1 MGMDTFFFLLFCD
14 IGAIVRYSEHMFQK
28 PLSYAENYIVNEMK
42 ICFLFSCLVRLRQ
55 QDSILSGLIGFSSF
69 GQIGSCCLTSLSGC
83 VYFGGFQVMS
93 DLFF

>member
-55 QDSILSGLIGFSSF
+55 
-69 GQIGSCCLTSLSGC
+69 
-83 VYFGGFQVMS
+83 
-93 DLFF
+93 